1 MNYTTTPVGPVET
14 ALDFNTKSGSL
25 TERLLFNNR
34 PIVLIICI
42 LLTAFLGWMSLD
54 TRISVSL
61 ERLIPTQHPYLVNF
75 FAHYSDLQRQGNAV
89 RIIAVAKNGTI
100 LNKNYLDNLQKLDRD
115 ISVLPGVDPGNLL
128 SLWSPNV
135 RWTAVTEDGF
145 TGGPVMPDFA
155 IGDANEALSGLT
167 NNVGRS
173 GIVGTLVSQD
183 FKSSI
188 IYAPLHDR
196 IGPDQHLLDYGALT
210 SSLNA
215 LKVKYKPLGIDVRV
229 TGFAQVA
236 GTMIN
241 ATARMLMFFAISVTI
256 SALFLFFYT
265 RSLSSTL
272 LVVLCSCIASLWQV
286 GLVAVLGWQLDP
298 YTILVPFL
306 IFAIGMSHGAQ
317 KMNGI
322 MQDIGRGM
330 DKLVAARMT
339 FRRLFLTGF
348 TALVCDAVGFAVL
361 YIIQIQAIRQLAVIA
376 SLGVAIL
383 IFTNLILLPILLS
396 YVGVNRRAAD
406 RALHAELHAHD
417 ERHLLWDFL
426 CLFTQKRYA
435 IIAIAIS
442 LVLTGIAVHIRTR
455 LQVGDLDRG
464 APELRAN
471 SIYNNDDFYLTT
483 HYGTSTDVLVV
494 MVTMPEGRCNSYQ
507 TIRTLDTLE
516 WAARQIPGVE
526 TTQSLASRL
535 RNLFMAF
542 NEQNP
547 RWLEIQQNQFTLNSI
562 YLAGTQDM
570 VNRSC
575 SLDPIYL
582 YLTDHKA
589 TTLTTVTQQ
598 LTQLIAKIHEPGV
611 KVLLA
616 GGPAGI
622 EAATN
627 DVVAHAM
634 DRMLFWVYLAV
645 SILSLIALRS
655 IRAVICAILPLMV
668 TSVMAEALMVK
679 LGIGVK
685 VATLPVAALGV
696 GIGVDYALY
705 VLAIV
710 IAMERTGQPLP
721 VAFRGALTFTGR
733 VVLLTGLTLA
743 AAVSTWAF
751 APIKFQ
757 ADMGLLLAF
766 MFLWNMIGALILLP
780 ALATFLLPSVKMKVK
795 A

>member
-1 MNYTTTPVGPVET
+1 MNYTPSPVVPVET
-14 ALDFNTKSGSL
+14 VLNFNTKSGSL

-34 PIVLIICI
+34 LIVLAICF
-42 LLTAFLGWMSLD
+42 LVTVALGWMSLD

-61 ERLIPTQHPYLVNF
+61 ARLIPTQHPYLVNF
-75 FAHYSDLQRQGNAV
+75 FQHYGDLQRQGNAI
-89 RIIAVAKNGTI
+89 RIIAEARDGTI
-100 LNKNYLDNLQKLDRD
+100 LNKNYLENLQKLDHD
-115 ISVLPGVDPGNLL
+115 VAALPGVDPGNLL

-145 TGGPVMPDFA
+145 TGGPVMPDAQSGDQTAVFA
-155 IGDANEALSGLT
+155 SLKNNIGRA
-167 NNVGRS
+167 
-173 GIVGTLVSQD
+173 GIVGKLVSQD

-188 IYAPLHDR
+188 LYVPLHELV
-196 IGPDQHLLDYGALT
+196 GPDHHPLDYGLLT
-210 SSLNA
+210 KSVNA
-215 LKVKYKPLGIDVRV
+215 LRDKYRPLGIDIHV

-241 ATARMLMFFAISVTI
+241 ATARMLVFFGISVAI
-256 SALFLFFYT
+256 SALFLYVYT
-265 RSLSSTL
+265 RSISSTL
-272 LVVLCSCIASLWQV
+272 LVVLCSCTASLWQV
-286 GLVAVLGWQLDP
+286 GLVSVLGWQLDP

-322 MQDIGRGM
+322 MQDIGRGL

-396 YVGVNRRAAD
+396 YVGVSKSAAD
-406 RALHAELHAHD
+406 RALRAELNVND

-435 IIAIAIS
+435 IIAILVSLGLTAGAIQ
-442 LVLTGIAVHIRTR
+442 VRKQ

-471 SIYNNDDFYLTT
+471 SVYNKDDLYLTS

-494 MVTMPEGRCNSYQ
+494 MVTMPEGHCNSYNVV
-507 TIRTLDTLE
+507 RTLDSLE

-526 TTQSLASRL
+526 TTESLASSL
-535 RNLFMAF
+535 RFLFMAI

-562 YLAGTQDM
+562 YLSGTQDM

-575 SLDPIYL
+575 SMDPVYL

-589 TTLTTVTQQ
+589 ATLTRVTHR
-598 LTQLIAKIHEPGV
+598 LDQLIATIHEPGV
-611 KVLLA
+611 KILLA

-622 EAATN
+622 QAATN
-627 DVVAHAM
+627 DVVAHAV
-634 DRMLFWVYLAV
+634 DRMLIWVYIAV
-645 SILSLIALRS
+645 AILSLIALRS

-710 IAMERTGQPLP
+710 MALERTGEPLA
-721 VAFRGALTFTGR
+721 VAFRHALTFTGR

-766 MFLWNMIGALILLP
+766 MFLWNMIGALVLLP
-780 ALATFLLPSVKMKVK
+780 ALATFLLPNVK
-795 A
+795 AKA